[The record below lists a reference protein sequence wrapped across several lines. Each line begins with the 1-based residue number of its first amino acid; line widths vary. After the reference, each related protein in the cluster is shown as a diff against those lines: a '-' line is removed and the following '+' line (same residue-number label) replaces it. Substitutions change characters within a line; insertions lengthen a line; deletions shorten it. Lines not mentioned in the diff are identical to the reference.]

1 MDIEKMYDEER
12 KSFEKKDKEDLE
24 QKLRLYINGGFQGLI
39 DIYYNYHQEQK
50 IKFSVITPF
59 ENFIDSDDVEKF
71 YLDTVFFEVDNNQYL
86 TNIGCFIYSLCRYYV
101 NSDKSIENKKFDLIS
116 VVTRLE
122 QAINK
127 SATSQY
133 SDNPKLYDILKRI
146 ENYYSITYNNL
157 YNDFKPFLIDKP
169 QINENTGVTTNLL
182 RQETKTVIA
191 KKTTLDRSEILDKL
205 IGLNTKKHDKF
216 LEYESK
222 LINFGYLNS
231 DRNKWLK
238 GTANFIRF
246 YSYCENKSIIK
257 NDIYQHSTKGVKL
270 LRDLYK
276 YYDGDIDAPT
286 KRKRQMTK
294 TTKSEFN
301 FLDIN

>member
-1 MDIEKMYDEER
+1 MDV
-12 KSFEKKDKEDLE
+12 S
-24 QKLRLYINGGFQGLI
+24 
-39 DIYYNYHQEQK
+39 
-50 IKFSVITPF
+50 
-59 ENFIDSDDVEKF
+59 
-71 YLDTVFFEVDNNQYL
+71 
-86 TNIGCFIYSLCRYYV
+86 YSLCRYYV
-101 NSDKSIENKKFDLIS
+101 NSDKSIENKKVDLIS

-157 YNDFKPFLIDKP
+157 YNDFKPFLINKA